1 MTEEKKDKISKSAE
15 KPLRKAKAKPRAAAE
30 EKPKAEKPVSE
41 KARAEAKLR
50 DEKPFRCGFVSIIG
64 APNAGKS
71 TLVNQLV
78 GAKVSIVSP
87 KVQTTRTR
95 VMGVVNKGK
104 VQVVLV
110 DTPGIFAPKRR
121 LDKAMVAA
129 AWGGT
134 KDTEAIIL
142 LIDIAKGHINSET
155 QAIID
160 RLKKTQRQCIC
171 VLNKIDL
178 VKKEKLL
185 VLAAQLHAEGIFTD
199 VYMISALKGA
209 GVVKLLEDLA
219 KRMPEGPWMFREDQ
233 ISDMPMRLLA
243 AEITREKIFLQLGD
257 ELPYH
262 STVET
267 EEWEE
272 FENGSVRISQTIYIM
287 RETQK
292 AIVLGKG
299 GARIKQI
306 GAAARKEL
314 EEILERRVH
323 LALFVKVREKWTD
336 DPERY
341 RDWGLDFEAK

>member
-1 MTEEKKDKISKSAE
+1 MTEKSADKPKRPEKKHH
-15 KPLRKAKAKPRAAAE
+15 
-30 EKPKAEKPVSE
+30 
-41 KARAEAKLR
+41 
-50 DEKPFRCGFVSIIG
+50 CGFVGVIG

-71 TLVNQLV
+71 TLVNHLV

-87 KVQTTRTR
+87 KVQTTRAR

-104 VQVVLV
+104 VQVIFV

-129 AWGGT
+129 AWAGA
-134 KDTEAIIL
+134 KDAEALLL
-142 LIDIAKGHINSET
+142 LIDAGKGHINDET
-155 QAIID
+155 RAIID
-160 RLKKTQRQCIC
+160 RLKKTQRQCVA

-185 VLAAQLHAEGIFTD
+185 ALATMLNAEGIFTD
-199 VYMISALKGA
+199 IYMISALKGS
-209 GVVKLLEDLA
+209 GTVKLLEDLA
-219 KRMPEGPWMFREDQ
+219 KKMPEGPWMFGEDQ
-233 ISDMPMRLLA
+233 LSDMPMRLLA

-267 EEWEE
+267 EQWEE
-272 FENGSVRISQTIYIM
+272 FENGSVKISQTIYIM

-299 GARIKQI
+299 GTRIKKI

-323 LALFVKVREKWTD
+323 LSLFVKVREKWVD

-341 RDWGLDFEAK
+341 RAWGLDFEAK

>member
-1 MTEEKKDKISKSAE
+1 MSEKKE
-15 KPLRKAKAKPRAAAE
+15 KP
-30 EKPKAEKPVSE
+30 PKEV
-41 KARAEAKLR
+41 
-50 DEKPFRCGFVSIIG
+50 RCGFVGIIG

-71 TLVNQLV
+71 TLINKLV

-87 KVQTTRTR
+87 KVQTTRAR
-95 VMGVVNKGK
+95 VMGILNRGK
-104 VQVVLV
+104 AQLIFV

-121 LDKAMVAA
+121 LEKAMVAA
-129 AWGGT
+129 AWQGARDAEVVALLVDVANGKVNAET
-134 KDTEAIIL
+134 RAII
-142 LIDIAKGHINSET
+142 S
-155 QAIID
+155 
-160 RLKKTQRQCIC
+160 RLKEMNRKVIGI
-171 VLNKIDL
+171 LNKIDL

-185 VLAAQLHAEGIFTD
+185 ALAAELDAEGVFSDI
-199 VYMISALKGA
+199 YMISALKGD
-209 GVVKLLEDLA
+209 GIEKLLVDLS
-219 KRMPEGPWMFREDQ
+219 KKMPVGPWMFDKDQ
-233 ISDMPMRLLA
+233 ITDMPLRLLA

-267 EEWEE
+267 EQWEE
-272 FENGSVRISQTIYIM
+272 FDNGSVKISQTLYVM

-299 GARIKQI
+299 GARIKKI
-306 GAAARKEL
+306 GEASRKEL

-341 RDWGLDFEAK
+341 RAWGLDFNA